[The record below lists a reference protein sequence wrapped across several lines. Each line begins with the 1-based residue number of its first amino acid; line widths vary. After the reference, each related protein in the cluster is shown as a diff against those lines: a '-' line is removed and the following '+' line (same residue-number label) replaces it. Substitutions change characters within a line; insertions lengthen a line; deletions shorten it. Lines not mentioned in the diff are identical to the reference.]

1 MLFRRKGKLRKEFDE
16 KLLEDIGTM
25 KVNWFNHKSLI
36 ETSYDPSFDAISQAK
51 LSELKY
57 YYLFKEARKRKIKI
71 K

>member
-1 MLFRRKGKLRKEFDE
+1 MFQRKRKLRKEFDQ
-16 KLLEDIGTM
+16 KLLEDIEKM

-36 ETSYDPSFDAISQAK
+36 ETSYDPSFDTISQAK

-57 YYLFKEARKRKIKI
+57 YYLFKEARKRKIKV

>member
-1 MLFRRKGKLRKEFDE
+1 MFRRKGKLRREFDQ
-16 KLLEDIGTM
+16 KLLEDIETM

>member
-1 MLFRRKGKLRKEFDE
+1 MLFQRKGKLRKEYDQ
-16 KLLEDIGTM
+16 KLLKDIEVM

-36 ETSYDPSFDAISQAK
+36 DTSYDPSFDTITKAK

-57 YYLFKEARKRKIKI
+57 YYLFKEARKRKITI

>member
-1 MLFRRKGKLRKEFDE
+1 MFRRKGKLRREFDQ
-16 KLLEDIGTM
+16 KLLKDIETM

>member
-1 MLFRRKGKLRKEFDE
+1 MFRRKGKLRREFDQ
-16 KLLEDIGTM
+16 KLLEDIETM

-57 YYLFKEARKRKIKI
+57 YYLFKEARKREIKI

>member
-1 MLFRRKGKLRKEFDE
+1 MLFRRKGKLRREFDQ
-16 KLLEDIGTM
+16 KLLEDIETM